1 MLSALLLGAAK
12 KSESELD
19 KSLESIFKTS
29 VGFLTIESS
38 ENLITGYRQRLRS
51 LLLDP
56 LAMSQRRSLMHPVL

>member
-19 KSLESIFKTS
+19 KSLESIFETS

-38 ENLITGYRQRLRS
+38 KNLITSDRQRLRS

-56 LAMSQRRSLMHPVL
+56 LSQRRSLMHPVL